1 MLLSLH
7 IENYALIDRLTVEF
21 TPGLNVL
28 TGETGSG
35 KSIVVDALALL
46 LGQRAETSAVRAGE
60 DHASVAGGFAAGSAA
75 LDRVLEELGLAA
87 PGEVLIRRE
96 VGGRGR
102 AWVNDQPATVA
113 VLRRLAPSLAQVH
126 AQDEAL
132 AGWAPAAQ
140 LLRLDSAVGE
150 GEELEALAGAY
161 ADWQSA
167 RSQLEDGLRQDQERQ
182 READLWRFQR
192 QDIATVAPRP
202 GEDTDVGV
210 EQRRLANAEKIGAAA
225 SAAYALLYDD
235 PSAVI
240 VALRAAQRQV
250 QDLSRMEPEA
260 ETLGARLEAL
270 RIEATDVAAQL
281 REWMEP
287 PDAAP
292 DRLAQ
297 VQERLVA
304 LDRIKRKYGPDLAA
318 VLAYAQ
324 ELDAKLDRIERH
336 EEWRRDA
343 ESECRRA
350 EAAYRELARAR
361 SLRRRVEARRLQE
374 IVASEAADLA
384 MKIRLDI
391 AFAHAEGDTPGVSA
405 WGVAGWDH
413 IRFLAAT
420 NPGEPL
426 LPFDRIASG
435 GERSRLLLAL
445 ETAALVRQAA
455 QAAGPPPTRVFDEID
470 AGIGGRAA
478 EAVGQKLAALAR
490 RDQVLCVTHLAQIA
504 SHADRHLRVEK
515 TPQRNRVVTQVN
527 PLAGAD
533 RVEEIARMLAGAV
546 TPAARRH
553 AAELLQRAAGSR
565 AAMPEIGQGNRR
577 SKEVGQSAGSPVN

>member
-7 IENYALIDRLTVEF
+7 IENYALIDHLTVEF
-21 TPGLNVL
+21 APGLNVL

-60 DHASVAGGFAAGSAA
+60 DRASLAGVFAAGSAA

-87 PGEVLIRRE
+87 AGEVLIRRE

-102 AWVNDQPATVA
+102 VWVNDQPATVA
-113 VLRRLAPSLAQVH
+113 LLRRLAPWLAQVH

-140 LLRLDSAVGE
+140 LVRLDAAVAE
-150 GEELEALAGAY
+150 GRDLEALAAAY
-161 ADWQSA
+161 AAWQSA

-192 QDIATVAPRP
+192 QDIAAVAPRP
-202 GEDTDVGV
+202 GEDAELSA

-240 VALRAAQRQV
+240 VALKAAQRQV
-250 QDLSRMEPEA
+250 QDLGRMEPAAEA
-260 ETLGARLEAL
+260 LAARLEAL

-281 REWMEP
+281 RDWLEP

-343 ESECRRA
+343 ESAWRRA
-350 EAAYRELARAR
+350 EAAYRELAHAR
-361 SLRRRVEARRLQE
+361 SVRRRAEARRLQDQ
-374 IVASEAADLA
+374 VAHEAADLA
-384 MKIRLDI
+384 MKIRLEI
-391 AFAHAEGDTPGVSA
+391 AFAHAADETPVVGA
-405 WGVAGWDH
+405 WGPAGWDH

-445 ETAALVRQAA
+445 ETAALARQAA
-455 QAAGPPPTRVFDEID
+455 QSAGPPPTRVFDEID

-515 TPQRNRVVTQVN
+515 TPQRNRVVTQLT
-527 PLAGAD
+527 PLAGAE

-553 AAELLQRAAGSR
+553 AAELLQRAAASR
-565 AAMPEIGQGNRR
+565 TAAPRAGPGRPR